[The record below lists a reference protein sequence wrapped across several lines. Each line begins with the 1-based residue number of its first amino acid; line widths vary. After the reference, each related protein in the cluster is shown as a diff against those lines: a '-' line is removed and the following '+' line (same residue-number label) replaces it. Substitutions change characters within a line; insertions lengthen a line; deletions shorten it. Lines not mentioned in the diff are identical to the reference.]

1 MSVLCYICLLDP
13 QRVKIH
19 EETRAIEWL
28 ANEAVTYVAGTAVCK
43 DHIRSIAN
51 EGVLAVVEEQPR

>member
-1 MSVLCYICLLDP
+1 MSPVCYICLLDP
-13 QRVKIH
+13 KRVKIH

-51 EGVLAVVEEQPR
+51 EGILGMSMDQ